1 MDRKQSILI
10 VDDVPS
16 NIKILGDALKE
27 HYHVRAALNA
37 KDALAIAS
45 SQDPPDLILLDVVIP
60 EMDGYEICRELKNN
74 DATRHIP
81 VIFTTSKDQEEDETK
96 GLEAGAVDY
105 ITKPFRLPIVKARVK
120 THIELKIQR
129 DLLRELSMID
139 TLTRIPNRRRMD
151 ELFQLEWKRGQR
163 TRTPVSLIMIDIDHF
178 KLYNDTYGHPAGDEC
193 LRLVARELSDS
204 MRRSGDFVAR
214 YGGEE
219 FVVLLPGNDL
229 AGASNVAETM
239 RQGVRR
245 LELEHKNSPVAKVVT
260 ISLGVASV
268 LPDAFSDPDSLLKAA
283 DDALYVAKKN
293 GRDRVETA

>member
-74 DATRHIP
+74 DSTRHIP
-81 VIFTTSKDQEEDETK
+81 VIFTTSMDQEEDETK

-120 THIELKIQR
+120 THIELKVQR

-163 TRTPVSLIMIDIDHF
+163 SRAPISLIMIDIDHF

-219 FVVLLPGNDL
+219 FVVLLPGNDI

-239 RQGVRR
+239 RQGVKR

-268 LPDAFSDPDSLLKAA
+268 LPDAFSDPESLLKAA

-293 GRDRVETA
+293 GRDRVEAA

>member
-219 FVVLLPGNDL
+219 FVVLLPGNDI